1 MDPEKL
7 RSDLEKQLAEWSN
20 LDRGTSEQQQVA
32 QEAWHKYELLTTGLS
47 QELCEQLRLVLEP
60 SLATKL
66 KYVKFE
72 KTRGALYALTEDED
86 SENQLSCSDHL
97 PNALFCLTL
106 GWGGGGGGS
115 LTRGLTVIFPLT
127 FES

>member
-20 LDRGTSEQQQVA
+20 LDRGTNEQQQVA

-72 KTRGALYALTEDED
+72 KTSVALYALTENED
-86 SENQLSCSDHL
+86 SKNRLSCSDDL
-97 PNALFCLTL
+97 PNALFCL
-106 GWGGGGGGS
+106 GGGGGG
-115 LTRGLTVIFPLT
+115 LAY
-127 FES
+127 